1 MKKRL
6 TRTAFVVL
14 CAFTVPFLC
23 FAGGKTEK
31 TGTQEKVV
39 RVITCA
45 GFFPHIYRDT
55 DGNLTGFEY
64 GIIEEIAKRSG
75 YKVEWLIA
83 GDVATMFG
91 SLDAG
96 KADTVAC
103 SINVTEARKKTYN
116 FTEPY
121 LYDQIRMVAR
131 ADDPAKS
138 VDDFQGRKVCIE
150 LGGITQTFFDAYN
163 KDLPEAK
170 KIKTVIIEGSTLEN
184 LKLGRYDS
192 FPLSVLSFDRVM
204 ERGGYDFKMVGD
216 PIIVGAAAYPFSKTS
231 NPELLAAFNKAIKEM
246 HADGTLAALSQQ
258 YFKRDVT
265 KEN

>member
-1 MKKRL
+1 MTKRFASAIFI
-6 TRTAFVVL
+6 TL
-14 CAFTVPFLC
+14 CVFATPLLC

-31 TGTQEKVV
+31 TETQEKVI
-39 RVITCA
+39 RVMTSG

-83 GDVATMFG
+83 GDMATMFG

-96 KADTVAC
+96 RADTIANSVT
-103 SINVTEARKKTYN
+103 VTEARKKTYH

-150 LGGITQTFFDAYN
+150 LGGITQNFFDAYN
-163 KDLPEAK
+163 KNLPEAK

-184 LKLGRYDS
+184 LQLGRYDS
-192 FPLSVLSFDRVM
+192 FPLSVLSFDKVM

-231 NPELLAAFNKAIKEM
+231 DPELLVAFNKAIKEM
-246 HADGTLAALSQQ
+246 HADGTLAALSQK

-265 KEN
+265 KEK